1 MLQRILDRVIEEA
14 TKAGKL
20 GPRVDT
26 SYTITFPEIDSGEHN
41 VLAQGMNWLLPALQT
56 AKNQGWISDET
67 AMRIMFEFCGEE
79 IDIHEERERIARQ
92 AGSTKP
98 TLPDQQTQDRQ
109 DAEEKPANPNITG
122 NGVRTHSQ
130 ISYDGLSGEKG

>member
-14 TKAGKL
+14 TKVGKL

-41 VLAQGMNWLLPALQT
+41 VLAQGMNWLLPALQI
-56 AKNQGWISDET
+56 AKHQGWISDET

-79 IDIHEERERIARQ
+79 VDIHEERNRIAQ
-92 AGSTKP
+92 QTGSTKP
-98 TLPDQQTQDRQ
+98 PLLDQQAHNRQ
-109 DAEEKPANPNITG
+109 DKEAN
-122 NGVRTHSQ
+122 
-130 ISYDGLSGEKG
+130 